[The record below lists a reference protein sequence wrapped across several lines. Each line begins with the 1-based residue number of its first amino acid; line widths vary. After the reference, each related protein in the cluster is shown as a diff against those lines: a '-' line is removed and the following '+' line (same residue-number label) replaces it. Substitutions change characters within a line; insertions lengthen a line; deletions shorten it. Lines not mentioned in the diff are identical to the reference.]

1 MSSPHRAAGHE
12 RILGMLFEHP
22 MSHNIEWRDF
32 VHMLG
37 ALGRVVEEPNGSLH
51 FTVNAETLVLHR
63 PHKGKDLTEEQI
75 TQVRHFFR
83 KVGIAPPAP

>member
-1 MSSPHRAAGHE
+1 MSSPHRAAAHE

-37 ALGRVVEEPNGSLH
+37 ALGRLVEEPNGSLH
-51 FTVNAETLVLHR
+51 FTVNGETLVMHR

-83 KVGIAPPAP
+83 KVGIAPPS